1 MCRGIRPAYSG
12 RPCQEEISATGWG
25 VTALDTLSAARNRGL
40 MVRETRCR
48 TAVSKRMMQLH
59 LPFSVRTAE
68 RRRPTMRFVRIK
80 SVRASANRVY
90 ACCDWLRGGV
100 ITQRPARP

>member
-1 MCRGIRPAYSG
+1 LSNTGAGSITASIATVIQQLGKRHLHENYTIGIRDLE
-12 RPCQEEISATGWG
+12 RI
-25 VTALDTLSAARNRGL
+25 
-40 MVRETRCR
+40 
-48 TAVSKRMMQLH
+48 KRMMQLH

-90 ACCDWLRGGV
+90 RAKPAPASFRLRANAASQHP
-100 ITQRPARP
+100 TQRCC